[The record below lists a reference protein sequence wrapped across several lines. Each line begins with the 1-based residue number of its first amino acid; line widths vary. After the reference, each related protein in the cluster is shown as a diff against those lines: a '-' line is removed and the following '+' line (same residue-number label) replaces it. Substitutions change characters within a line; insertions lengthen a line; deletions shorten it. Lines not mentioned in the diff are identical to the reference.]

1 MSAGPSSAGPPG
13 AIRPVSPLLPEPAEI
28 VEKRS
33 FGADLHAFRLRLL
46 DPAARPRFD
55 FQPGQFNMVY
65 VPGVGEVAISI
76 SSDPDDP
83 DLEHTI
89 RIVGRTTAVIER
101 LGPGDVLGLRG
112 PYGNGWPLQEARF
125 KDVLVVTGGLGCAP
139 VSGAI
144 DYMFRR
150 RASYGHIT
158 VLHGVKKP
166 ADLVHA
172 SRFEAWRRQPDTTVV
187 LTTDQ
192 PDRVWRDRT
201 GVVTEH
207 FEEVELDPSRTVVLI
222 CGPEVMM
229 RYAIRILRR
238 RGVSDDRI
246 FVSLERNMHCAVGW
260 CGHCQLGPEFVCK
273 DGPIFPVRRLG
284 RFFGVHGL

>member
-1 MSAGPSSAGPPG
+1 VTG
-13 AIRPVSPLLPEPAEI
+13 AAHTTSPLLPEPAEI

-33 FGADLHAFRLRLL
+33 FGPDLHAYRLRLL

-55 FQPGQFNMVY
+55 FLPGQFNMVY

-76 SSDPDDP
+76 SSDPDEE

-89 RIVGRTTAVIER
+89 RIVGRTTRVIER
-101 LGPGDVLGLRG
+101 LGRGDVLGLRG
-112 PYGNGWPLQEARF
+112 PYGNGWPLLDARF

-150 RASYGHIT
+150 RASYGHLTI
-158 VLHGVKKP
+158 LHGVKKP
-166 ADLVHA
+166 ADLVHRT
-172 SRFEAWRRQPDTTVV
+172 RFDAWRREPDTTVL

-192 PDRVWRDRT
+192 PDRAWRDRT
-201 GVVTEH
+201 GVVTEL
-207 FEEVELDPSRTVVLI
+207 FEEVELDPSRTVVLM

-229 RYAIRILRR
+229 RYAVRTLRA
-238 RGVSDDRI
+238 RGVAEARI
-246 FVSLERNMHCAVGW
+246 HVSLERNMQCAVGW

-273 DGPIFPVRRLG
+273 DGPIFPVARLG
-284 RFFGVHGL
+284 RLFEAHGL